1 MKCSCEK
8 WKESYPK
15 VEAITMYAHV
25 HGMNYEG
32 DEFQFC
38 PWCGSEGVITTHEAR
53 PETCPAC
60 KGKTCFTPFG
70 DQIKCAEC
78 NEQV

>member
-1 MKCSCEK
+1 MKCSCEG

-38 PWCGSEGVITTHEAR
+38 PWCGLGGGLTTRAADVSDVAVE
-53 PETCPAC
+53 C
-60 KGKTCFTPFG
+60 GDTPDVWGYDG
-70 DQIKCAEC
+70 DG
-78 NEQV
+78 